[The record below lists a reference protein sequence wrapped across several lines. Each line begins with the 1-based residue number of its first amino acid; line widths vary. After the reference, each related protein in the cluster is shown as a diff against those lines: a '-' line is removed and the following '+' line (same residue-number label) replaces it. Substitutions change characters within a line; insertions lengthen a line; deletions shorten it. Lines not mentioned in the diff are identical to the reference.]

1 MHKSSSLA
9 RYFLILGIVIAATFL
24 MPLGPVADAI
34 AGEAPPVK
42 PLPAAVSEVFDARA
56 YAAEFNV
63 NVREA
68 RRRLRAQNQ
77 MSGITDLL
85 RRGSGK
91 RFAGL
96 WIEHQPQF
104 RLVVSLVGK
113 RRAPA
118 GLVAALASSGTPMPV
133 FFQTGAAASQA
144 DLLAVVRSS
153 VPDFLAALPGLAGT
167 DVDVRT
173 GAIVLTVYAVG
184 AAAEAAAKAKGV
196 ELAEQLGHPVRIDLI
211 DAPEQDASVRGGAT
225 LSTCTSGFV
234 VANSAGTR
242 GILTAAH
249 CGNTQSYSDFDG
261 TSTTTTFISEILDAD
276 QDVQW
281 HTTPQSEVPEFYADL
296 TTSARVLTG
305 RRLYS
310 STSVGNTVCHRG
322 ITSGY
327 SCGSVDSV
335 TYQPTYANACGTV
348 ACASTYIR
356 VSGPNLACSGGDSG
370 GPWFNGQTAFGIMKS
385 ASFSGA
391 APGQCNYGT
400 YMSTDYIS
408 GLGVSLVYGP

>member
-24 MPLGPVADAI
+24 IPLGPVADAI
-34 AGEAPPVK
+34 AGEAPPVE
-42 PLPAAVSEVFDARA
+42 PLPAAASEVFDARA

-63 NVREA
+63 NVKEA

-153 VPDFLAALPGLAGT
+153 VPDFMAALPGLAGT

-173 GAIVLTVYAVG
+173 GEIVLTVYAVG

-211 DAPEQDASVRGGAT
+211 DAPEQQGSVRGGAN
-225 LSTCTSGFV
+225 LSSSCTSGFV
-234 VANSAGTR
+234 VANSGGTR
-242 GILTAAH
+242 GVLTAGH
-249 CGNTQSYSDFDG
+249 CSNTLSYSDFDG
-261 TSTTTTFISEILDAD
+261 TSTTTTFVSEIFDAD

-310 STSVGNTVCHRG
+310 ST
-322 ITSGY
+322 
-327 SCGSVDSV
+327 
-335 TYQPTYANACGTV
+335 A
-348 ACASTYIR
+348 
-356 VSGPNLACSGGDSG
+356 
-370 GPWFNGQTAFGIMKS
+370 
-385 ASFSGA
+385 
-391 APGQCNYGT
+391 
-400 YMSTDYIS
+400 
-408 GLGVSLVYGP
+408 

>member
-1 MHKSSSLA
+1 MHKGSSLA
-9 RYFLILGIVIAATFL
+9 RYFIILGIVIAATFFI
-24 MPLGPVADAI
+24 PLGPVADVI

-42 PLPAAVSEVFDARA
+42 PLPAEASEVFDARA
-56 YAAEFNV
+56 YAAEFGV

-96 WIEHQPQF
+96 WIEHRPEF
-104 RLVVSLVGK
+104 RVVVSLVGK
-113 RRAPA
+113 KSAPA
-118 GLVAALASSGTPMPV
+118 GLVAALASSRTPMPV
-133 FFQTGAAASQA
+133 FFQIGAATSQA

-153 VPDFLAALPGLAGT
+153 IPDFLAALPGLAGT

-173 GAIVLTVYAVG
+173 GEIVLTVHAVG
-184 AAAEAAAKAKGV
+184 AAAEEAAKAKGV

-211 DAPEQDASVRGGAT
+211 EAPEQNASVRGGAN
-225 LSTCTSGFV
+225 LSSCTSGFV

-242 GILTAAH
+242 GVLTAGH
-249 CGNTQSYSDFDG
+249 CSNTLSYSDFDG
-261 TSTTTTFISEILDAD
+261 TSTTTTFISEIFDAD

-281 HTTPQSEVPEFYADL
+281 HTTPQTEVPEFYADL

-310 STSVGNTVCHRG
+310 STSVGNAVCHRG
-322 ITSGY
+322 ISSGY
-327 SCGSVDSV
+327 SCGTVDSV
-335 TYQPTYANACGTV
+335 TYQPTFAGACGSVT
-348 ACASTYIR
+348 CASTYIR
-356 VSGPNLACSGGDSG
+356 VSGANLACANGDSG
-370 GPWFNGQTAFGIMKS
+370 GPFFNGQTAFGTLKTVS
-385 ASFSGA
+385 SSGS
-391 APGQCNYGT
+391 APGQCNYAT